1 MAKKGDFEIRG
12 VLSLDDADLDK
23 EHKVQLKVD
32 AKSAFGTILNIN
44 QRLDLLE
51 KTPRSI
57 KLELNAKEVTEKLDK
72 IDGYLKQLRA
82 DTKRGNVIKI
92 TADTA
97 SIRGSIAMLEGKLK
111 ALNNLGKIKVSLADG
126 NDVADKI
133 TATAKAVKGI
143 KDDKSIKV
151 TFDTKNTIKELT
163 SLDSILKNL
172 VKSVNI
178 PVKAEGAEYALS
190 YLRMI
195 RDVMRE
201 IKAMGQVS
209 PIGKTTRT
217 AMVDSK
223 GAKSVGEQTS
233 NRSVKVSS
241 NTSVAAPKVE
251 GDSQE
256 LLTLRQQI
264 SSFYKSLDL
273 AYQAKDN
280 KLFNT
285 LLKGFE
291 SVKDKF
297 TLFGKKTGT
306 ASEETEI
313 RELTKRLSKPLL
325 PKEERDS
332 LIDRIAELK
341 NAIDARKREI
351 SIRQQSKL
359 PAEDTIATLSKQLS
373 SARTSADKALQLHGR
388 DSSEYSNA
396 VAKFQELQT
405 QLANFKAD
413 LKGAA
418 QSADGKSA
426 ANGIGAIASSTKT
439 ASNAVK
445 EINNNLLKQRQAVIS
460 AAEAL
465 DKASSSTKRDE
476 AELSKLRATLDSVT
490 TAYIKLK
497 RESSKQGLSLSGE
510 KSLLSSLI
518 GDRIGNGSS
527 KQTNASTA
535 YFSDRVRALNA
546 NIAMQNSKRDI
557 SDTTGATQRI
567 ATAVQKVFEKA
578 FGEGFAK
585 KLVANFSK
593 SFEAVGGASGLL
605 SLGGRASKGVGSA
618 VEAFAILTS
627 RLQSVGGAIGGAAS
641 LLGIFALGISAVGA
655 AIYSLFSIFTMGINA
670 IESFGRALYDSI
682 IGPGLRYNATMQS
695 GQLAT
700 AAGVMSSFTLD
711 GKKIG
716 EDVALA
722 ISGAIKSR
730 IETEALNTNL
740 DPQELMKAY
749 AGIAPL
755 AAKKGW
761 NAEQIVS
768 FSSAVGNVAKM
779 TGIQSNQL
787 LQESRDLLQGTITTR
802 NSQVANILGLTN
814 ADIKQAQANGEDLFD
829 FLASKLDNYSAM
841 AQKFPYTIGGA
852 LDQLREAYGKSMGL
866 ATEGLTKDI
875 VRIEQEI
882 LGLVG
887 TLETVQKKDS
897 RGNFIRNE
905 AGEIETEQIWK
916 IDESKIAPLKQFVEA
931 VIDIFEKYI
940 RKFIGYFNLIYSNR
954 DAVDTILV
962 LVETV
967 ISATEWIAE
976 IFVDMLSVVSD
987 VISMLKKLN
996 KAFGGAIYELGG
1008 YFSDAILLVF
1018 RGAKMLIQIVAMLG
1032 EALAD
1037 WASSGWSVAVE
1048 NFSKKYSA
1056 FSKSTATSTNKVDY
1070 SIPKSELSK
1079 EVSDFI
1085 DKMIQIAKNI
1095 DLTKVRGTAVS
1106 QEDTKTARKALQK
1119 ELDALSQMLRTQIE
1133 KLKNTL
1139 DELNNVFS
1147 QSGISIKDYYES
1159 KSKTEQLQAQLTY
1172 DTAAKKLET
1181 ITNNRAAYSTDEEY
1195 DKAVESARQELERS
1209 AITLESA
1216 NKNLQEV
1223 ATISNALNKNVLE
1236 TKHSIDSGFGTLAS
1250 ILSNKS
1256 TSISSNSTSI
1266 SSSSNS
1272 GALLSILDSS
1282 FEKYVGMSMDNLEN
1296 GCVEAVTKMGSAYNS
1311 FLQKE
1316 LDNGVVN
1323 VDALIEDAIASGIRV
1338 IPYTEGSLQAGD
1350 IAVFGDNDHVGISRG
1365 GDRLYHNSSS
1375 KVQVQEESLQNMDD
1389 VTAVIKTGLDGLV
1402 DTFISTEEA
1411 VANARK
1417 LIADANAEKSGLD
1430 VFTTQK
1436 GSTEYKKAVEAM
1448 QIEVLKTVIDSADS
1462 LGAILPEGIYTALAD
1477 AEASSLKKKI
1487 AVNLKYFTNILG
1499 DGAKDILENASA
1511 MLEESTRSKT
1521 SLAYADTNIK
1531 RIEEILD
1538 AIGLEVDREA
1548 VAVYNGYK
1556 SINEAVNDMH
1566 KAITERTEKF
1576 LANIR
1581 SAMAQAAASGN
1592 TDLYAKLKKKY
1603 NEVVKTISDSL
1614 EKLLSKIEEQ
1624 FDLEAQLSEATT
1636 DSDLVRGLRSRIIDY
1651 NKYKAKE
1658 AVAREHSASWRAE
1671 YSRNS
1676 ARIDEL
1682 TAQLSLEIPEEEK
1695 KKIEA
1700 EIQTLSDTNVDL
1712 KVNIEN
1718 ADKVAE
1724 LNKRLAESQTWLK
1737 RLEKTAKQAIED
1749 GLVTFLTDGVN
1760 EAESLGEALRNLAV
1774 GILKELQQFFAKE
1787 LVTGLMSAFS
1797 GGRSSSIN
1805 SEKATAEN
1813 TGQLV
1818 NTTNYM
1824 SQQLEEISAKLDTL
1838 NTQSE
1843 GAQTETEYISEAP
1856 GFGGVGGINT
1866 FMSNSLLGFGQTSG
1880 IGASLGSV
1888 VERTLGGV
1896 TNAITSVVNQIT
1908 SFMNNGVFVKLF
1920 SSFESLIG
1928 SAGVQ
1933 LAGMVTAIDAI
1944 VSGDK
1949 KEQLLGMI
1957 FLELQLIY
1965 VTLTTSVLS
1974 AISSLATSF
1983 SSSSFV
1989 GGYATGG
1996 YISGPGTSTSDS
2008 IPSMLSNGEYVIKAD
2023 SVRKWGKGFLDAV
2036 NNGDF
2041 ASIRAR
2047 VPKFATGGFV
2057 GNAGTETT
2065 ARGLESFANN
2075 VGTSV
2080 SNTTKLNVALV
2091 KDEQEAVRHFMRSGE
2106 GQRIML
2112 DFTRNHASMIS
2123 SVLS

>member
-57 KLELNAKEVTEKLDK
+57 KLELNAKEVTDKLDK

-133 TATAKAVKGI
+133 TATAKAVKSI
-143 KDDKSIKV
+143 KDDKSLKV

-223 GAKSVGEQTS
+223 GAKSVGEKTS

-251 GDSQE
+251 DDSQE

-413 LKGAA
+413 LKGAT
-418 QSADGKSA
+418 QNGADGKSA
-426 ANGIGAIASSTKT
+426 ANGIGAIATSTKT

-445 EINNNLLKQRQAVIS
+445 EINNNLLKQRQAVLS

-476 AELSKLRATLDSVT
+476 AELSKLKATLDSVT

-497 RESSKQGLSLSGE
+497 RESSKSGLSLSGE

-518 GDRIGNGSS
+518 GDRMGNGSS

-567 ATAVQKVFEKA
+567 ATAMQKVFERA

-700 AAGVMSSFTLD
+700 AAGLMSSFTLD

-1018 RGAKMLIQIVAMLG
+1018 RGSKMLIQIVAMLG
-1032 EALAD
+1032 EAIAD

-1056 FSKSTATSTNKVDY
+1056 FSKSTATSTDKVDY

-1079 EVSDFI
+1079 EASDFI
-1085 DKMIQIAKNI
+1085 YKMIQTAKNI
-1095 DLTKVRGTAVS
+1095 DLTKVRGTAS
-1106 QEDTKTARKALQK
+1106 NQEDTKTARKALQK

-1430 VFTTQK
+1430 VLTTQK

-1592 TDLYAKLKKKY
+1592 TDLYAKLKRKY
-1603 NEVVKTISDSL
+1603 KEVVKTISDSL

-1636 DSDLVRGLRSRIIDY
+1636 DGDLVRGLRSRIIDY

-1724 LNKRLAESQTWLK
+1724 LNSRLAESQTWVK

-1797 GGRSSSIN
+1797 SRSTERESSPSGGEVSAVATTPITGVLEAPQPLGAT
-1805 SEKATAEN
+1805 SETIANANIVVQNGTLSNIGETIAPIE
-1813 TGQLV
+1813 QP
-1818 NTTNYM
+1818 
-1824 SQQLEEISAKLDTL
+1824 QQQPLQI
-1838 NTQSE
+1838 E
-1843 GAQTETEYISEAP
+1843 GASELSMALSSA
-1856 GFGGVGGINT
+1856 VGAVESFST
-1866 FMSNSLLGFGQTSG
+1866 ALGTT
-1880 IGASLGSV
+1880 ASV
-1888 VERTLGGV
+1888 VETALTPLETISTSLGAV
-1896 TNAITSVVNQIT
+1896 LEQLSVSAQNAASA
-1908 SFMNNGVFVKLF
+1908 L
-1920 SSFESLIG
+1920 SSIS
-1928 SAGVQ
+1928 
-1933 LAGMVTAIDAI
+1933 
-1944 VSGDK
+1944 VSG
-1949 KEQLLGMI
+1949 GG
-1957 FLELQLIY
+1957 
-1965 VTLTTSVLS
+1965 
-1974 AISSLATSF
+1974 
-1983 SSSSFV
+1983 

-2023 SVRKWGKGFLDAV
+2023 SVRKWGMGFLDAV
-2036 NNGDF
+2036 NSGDF